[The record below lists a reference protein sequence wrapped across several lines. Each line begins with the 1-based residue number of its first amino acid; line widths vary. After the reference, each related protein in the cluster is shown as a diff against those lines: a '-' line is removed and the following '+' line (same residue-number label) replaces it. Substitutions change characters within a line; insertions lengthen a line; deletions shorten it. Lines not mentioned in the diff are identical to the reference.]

1 MTIKPPKNAVLVDLM
16 ARLSLTEGQAAAYF
30 GVPVFTFRKWANG
43 ERALNAAV
51 VRLIEIM
58 GMVEALAPGL
68 HSALLP
74 DAAPK
79 RGRPATVKPTKETT

>member
-1 MTIKPPKNAVLVDLM
+1 MTTKPPKNAVLVDLM

-51 VRLIEIM
+51 LRLIEIM
-58 GMVEALAPGL
+58 GLIEAVSPGL

>member
-1 MTIKPPKNAVLVDLM
+1 MTTKPPKNAVLVDLM
-16 ARLSLTEGQAAAYF
+16 ARLSLTEAQAAAYF
-30 GVPVFTFRKWANG
+30 GVPVFTYRKWVNG

-58 GMVEALAPGL
+58 GMVEALAPSL
-68 HSALLP
+68 HTALLP

-79 RGRPATVKPTKETT
+79 RGRPKTKGA